1 MLEGFELPV
10 VYKGQEMEFGTRLV
24 ISGYAYQF
32 IIIVNDRE
40 LVFEKDDEGN
50 YRVINYT
57 PDAAVHVDTTLLEA
71 IIGSLKEISS

>member
-10 VYKGQEMEFGTRLV
+10 VYKGQEMEFGARLV
-24 ISGYAYQF
+24 ISGYVYQF
-32 IIIVNDRE
+32 IIIVNDRD

-57 PDAAVHVDTTLLEA
+57 PAISVHVDTALLEA
-71 IIGSLKEISS
+71 IIVSLKEISS